1 MAQVNVNIRMDED
14 VKKAMDIT
22 CKELGLTISTA
33 MNIFAK
39 KMSREHRIPFEVS
52 YDPFYSESNMAH
64 LERSINQLNAG
75 DGKEHDLIEVD

>member
-52 YDPFYSESNMAH
+52 YDPFYSESNMSH
-64 LERSINQLNAG
+64 LERSIRDLNAG
-75 DGKEHDLIEVD
+75 NGKEHDLIEVD

>member
-52 YDPFYSESNMAH
+52 YDPFYSESNMSH
-64 LERSINQLNAG
+64 LERSINQLNEG
-75 DGKEHDLIEVD
+75 NGKEHELIEVD

>member
-22 CKELGLTISTA
+22 CKELGLTISA
-33 MNIFAK
+33 AINIFAK

-52 YDPFYSESNMAH
+52 YDPFYGESNLAH
-64 LERSINQLNAG
+64 LERSISQLNAG
-75 DGKEHDLIEVD
+75 NGKEHDLIEAD